1 MRSVRRAD
9 LVYIFKEKMVS
20 HLQNIEKC
28 IKKGKNRKK
37 TEKTVFFVVK
47 SVENVYNKSFIDD
60 IVA

>member
-1 MRSVRRAD
+1 M
-9 LVYIFKEKMVS
+9 YIFKEKMVS

-37 TEKTVFFVVK
+37 QKKTVFFVVK